1 MERRDFLLLTSR
13 SALVASIG
21 MSNIFCTQSL
31 SSGNEADLDILIPK
45 LLKETRTPGLSLAIV
60 RNGKMTWNKAFG
72 VKDTTTGKPVDIN
85 TTFEAASVSKTVFAY
100 AVMKLCEK
108 KVLNLDRPL
117 SEYYPKLFAN
127 GDPRLLTITARQVL
141 SHKTGLPNWRSPAEP
156 MTFYFDPGTNFSYS
170 GEGYYLLQ
178 TVVTHLAGK
187 TFSEPCGSYE
197 NGVQVCA
204 TDIADYM
211 KANTLAPFEMESSSY
226 LWTEQLGRN
235 NAAAHDVDEKMFQ
248 KNHQNAT
255 DMARYAAA
263 GGLLTTAKDYSKFL
277 IGLFAGKE
285 NDPYRLSAAS
295 LSEMFRPQVKLS
307 NDQRIDECTS
317 WSLGWG
323 IQERPTGNL
332 IVHSGGQSGF
342 RSLTMASL
350 NKKSGFVAFTN
361 GDNGGKLVYY
371 LQEALSDLWE

>member
-21 MSNIFCTQSL
+21 MSNIFCTRSL

-85 TTFEAASVSKTVFAY
+85 TTFEAASVSKTIFAY

-204 TDIADYM
+204 TD
-211 KANTLAPFEMESSSY
+211 
-226 LWTEQLGRN
+226 N